1 MLFLI
6 PHIFTT
12 LNLFCGFYALVAVLD
27 ENYWAASWAI
37 LLAMIF
43 DIFDGRIARFLGKTS
58 KFGLEYDSLADLVSF
73 GVAPA
78 LLIYN
83 FSLKGF
89 GRIGWLAGFL
99 YTSCVALR
107 LARFNVKSTIPS
119 LSFEGLPSP
128 AGGCILAT
136 LVIFLIHLGTT
147 PVYKNW
153 LLLILVY
160 ALAYLLVSPI
170 QYPNFK
176 SLKIEK
182 KQTFYLLVFFVLA
195 LTVVASYPYF
205 SLLSI
210 VSFYV
215 LLGPALLFIKYSKK
229 LVQRKFKNKKKISQ
243 EKLTKKEF

>member
-12 LNLFCGFYALVAVLD
+12 FNLFCGFYALVAVLD
-27 ENYWAASWAI
+27 ENYWVASWAI
-37 LLAMIF
+37 FFAMIF

-58 KFGLEYDSLADLVSF
+58 KFGLEYDSLADLISF

-89 GRIGWLAGFL
+89 GRVGWLAGFL

-107 LARFNVKSTIPS
+107 LARFNVKSAIS
-119 LSFEGLPSP
+119 YFHFEGLPSP
-128 AGGCILAT
+128 AGGCILAA
-136 LVIFLIHLGTT
+136 LVIFLIHLGMT
-147 PVYKNW
+147 PVYKSW
-153 LLLILVY
+153 LLLVLVY
-160 ALAYLLVSPI
+160 ALAYLLISPI

-176 SLKIEK
+176 SFKIEK
-182 KQTFYLLVFFVLA
+182 KQTFCLLIFFVLA

-205 SLLSI
+205 FLLSMT
-210 VSFYV
+210 SFYV
-215 LLGPALLFIKYSKK
+215 LLGPALLFIK
-229 LVQRKFKNKKKISQ
+229 KFKNKKKIFK